1 MPSPLSVT
9 LRRTLAA
16 VITTTLTGCA
26 LPPAHDPVAT
36 QQRLDTLLPADALLL
51 GEQHDAPDHQRIHQT
66 VVQALAARGEL
77 AALALEMA
85 EQGHSTA
92 GLAREANEELV
103 RAALHWDNAA
113 WPWAAYGPAVM
124 AAVRAGVP
132 VLGANLPRA
141 QLRSRMADR
150 QLDTRLPGPALKA
163 QQQLIR
169 LGHCELLPENQIMPM
184 TRVQIARDVSMAE
197 TLQTAAVPDKTVLL
211 LAGRSHVDRDLGIA
225 RHLPRS
231 FNVKTVGI
239 GAEPAPGAPVSSA
252 QFDAIWPAA
261 PGPEIDHC
269 EQFKAQRMGAQPS

>member
-103 RAALHWDNAA
+103 RAEI
-113 WPWAAYGPAVM
+113 G
-124 AAVRAGVP
+124 RA
-132 VLGANLPRA
+132 
-141 QLRSRMADR
+141 
-150 QLDTRLPGPALKA
+150 
-163 QQQLIR
+163 
-169 LGHCELLPENQIMPM
+169 
-184 TRVQIARDVSMAE
+184 
-197 TLQTAAVPDKTVLL
+197 
-211 LAGRSHVDRDLGIA
+211 HV
-225 RHLPRS
+225 
-231 FNVKTVGI
+231 
-239 GAEPAPGAPVSSA
+239 
-252 QFDAIWPAA
+252 
-261 PGPEIDHC
+261 
-269 EQFKAQRMGAQPS
+269 

>member
-124 AAVRAGVP
+124 AAVRAGV
-132 VLGANLPRA
+132 
-141 QLRSRMADR
+141 DR
-150 QLDTRLPGPALKA
+150 KS
-163 QQQLIR
+163 
-169 LGHCELLPENQIMPM
+169 
-184 TRVQIARDVSMAE
+184 VV
-197 TLQTAAVPDKTVLL
+197 
-211 LAGRSHVDRDLGIA
+211 
-225 RHLPRS
+225 
-231 FNVKTVGI
+231 
-239 GAEPAPGAPVSSA
+239 
-252 QFDAIWPAA
+252 
-261 PGPEIDHC
+261 
-269 EQFKAQRMGAQPS
+269 

>member
-1 MPSPLSVT
+1 
-9 LRRTLAA
+9 
-16 VITTTLTGCA
+16 
-26 LPPAHDPVAT
+26 
-36 QQRLDTLLPADALLL
+36 
-51 GEQHDAPDHQRIHQT
+51 
-66 VVQALAARGEL
+66 
-77 AALALEMA
+77 
-85 EQGHSTA
+85 
-92 GLAREANEELV
+92 
-103 RAALHWDNAA
+103 
-113 WPWAAYGPAVM
+113 
-124 AAVRAGVP
+124 
-132 VLGANLPRA
+132 
-141 QLRSRMADR
+141 
-150 QLDTRLPGPALKA
+150 
-163 QQQLIR
+163 
-169 LGHCELLPENQIMPM
+169 MPM